1 MRGLRIKIV
10 EKVENKDD
18 KVGKK
23 EGRIEKKER
32 ERAVIEQI
40 LFLFTREN
48 FVEYEVEKCANSSSR
63 LRSNFNELFCL
74 FQVYYTFKVKS
85 LFLAQ

>member
-1 MRGLRIKIV
+1 MRIKIV

-23 EGRIEKKER
+23 EGRIEKKK

-48 FVEYEVEKCANSSSR
+48 FVENEVEKCANSSSR

-74 FQVYYTFKVKS
+74 FQVDYTFKVKS

>member
-1 MRGLRIKIV
+1 MRIKIV

-23 EGRIEKKER
+23 EGRIEKKK

-40 LFLFTREN
+40 LFLLTREN
-48 FVEYEVEKCANSSSR
+48 FVGYEVENVPILAADCAAILTNYFVYFKFITHSR
-63 LRSNFNELFCL
+63 
-74 FQVYYTFKVKS
+74 
-85 LFLAQ
+85 